1 MAQQCPYNVHLLP
14 FVQLRSLPL
23 PAHLFILGAYL
34 SWDIFVEDFLE
45 DGIVAV
51 FHLGFADLID
61 HLCSA
66 LLDPPPPSKVCP
78 SKSCPSVLHQ
88 NWPSPVIQ

>member
-23 PAHLFILGAYL
+23 PVHLFILGAYL

-66 LLDPPPPSKVCP
+66 LLDPPHLP
-78 SKSCPSVLHQ
+78 KSALPNLALQYSTRTGLLQ
-88 NWPSPVIQ
+88 